1 MSIPTRKI
9 SFAAAIREATEL
21 SMETYP
27 NVFLM
32 GLGVD
37 DPKAIFGTTAGL
49 KEKFGERR
57 VFDVPV
63 SENALTGAALGAATV
78 GMRPILT
85 HQRIDFAL
93 LSLDQIINNA
103 AKWHFMFG
111 GQLKAPLVIRMI
123 IGRGWGQG
131 PQHSQSYQALFA
143 HIPGLTVV
151 MPATPHDAKGLLISS
166 IEYDGPVIF
175 LEHRWLH
182 NIQGPV
188 PSEMIREPLRQAR
201 IVRPGRDLTVVA
213 ASYMVF
219 EAFRASEALAR
230 AGIEVEVVDLRTI
243 VPLDRKTILDSVRR
257 TGRLVVADTGH
268 ASFGISAEI
277 ITTVVEGAMS
287 ALKAVPRRVA
297 SPDFPAPTSHHAAK
311 DYYPRASRLAGAILE
326 SLNAKD
332 TDAGAQVLAE
342 LGALEARVPSDVPD
356 LSFTG
361 PF

>member
-1 MSIPTRKI
+1 MPRELT
-9 SFAAAIREATEL
+9 FAQAIREATDQCL
-21 SMETYP
+21 AADPS
-27 NVFLM
+27 VFVM

-37 DPKAIFGTTAGL
+37 DPKAIFGTTEGL
-49 KEKFGERR
+49 KEKYGAGR

-63 SENALTGAALGAATV
+63 SENALTGAALGAATM

-85 HQRIDFAL
+85 HQRVDFAL

-111 GQLKAPLVIRMI
+111 GKLKAPLVIRMI

-151 MPATPHDAKGLLISS
+151 MPSSPHDAKGLFVASV
-166 IEYDGPVIF
+166 EYDGPVIF

-182 NIQGPV
+182 GLKGPV
-188 PSEMIREPLRQAR
+188 PESCYREPLGKAKV
-201 IVRPGRDLTVVA
+201 VRSGKDLTIA
-213 ASYMVF
+213 AVSYMVF
-219 EAFRASEALAR
+219 EAFRAAEALSR
-230 AGIEVEVVDLRTI
+230 QGIEAEVIDLRT
-243 VPLDRKTILDSVRR
+243 VQPLDRGTILESVRK
-257 TGRLVVADTGH
+257 TGRLIVADTGH

-277 ITTVVEGAMS
+277 VATAVEQEMRS
-287 ALKAVPRRVA
+287 LKAPPRRIA
-297 SPDFPAPTSHHAAK
+297 SPDFPAPTSVGAAK
-311 DYYPRASRLAGAILE
+311 DYYPRSSDLARAALDLLE
-326 SLNAKD
+326 RKD
-332 TDAGAQVLAE
+332 LAAVEELQAMQVRTPA
-342 LGALEARVPSDVPD
+342 DVPD